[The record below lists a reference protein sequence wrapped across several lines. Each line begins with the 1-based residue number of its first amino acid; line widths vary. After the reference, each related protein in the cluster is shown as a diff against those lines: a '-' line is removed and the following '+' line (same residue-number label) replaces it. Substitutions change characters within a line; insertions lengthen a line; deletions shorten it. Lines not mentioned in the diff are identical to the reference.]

1 MKSENMF
8 EVIEMIIL
16 NRYKVTDMNKFKRF
30 VFFALFLI
38 SICMF
43 TFIFTLNA
51 YSKDIPQYD
60 YVTVEEGD
68 TLWTIASSYSSGSDI
83 RELIYQISQE
93 NKINNATI
101 YPGEIIKIAKQK

>member
-1 MKSENMF
+1 
-8 EVIEMIIL
+8 MIIL

-30 VFFALFLI
+30 VFFTVLLI
-38 SICMF
+38 STCMF
-43 TFIFTLNA
+43 TLIFTLNA

-68 TLWTIASSYSSGSDI
+68 TLWTIAAAYSSGSDI
-83 RELIYQISQE
+83 RELIYRISEE
-93 NKINNATI
+93 NNINNAKI